1 MPKLK
6 GKIKNCG
13 ISSFSSIGERSL
25 YAPDSIGLMYD
36 RIQKLEVE
44 QARLAAEQA
53 RLAAEQAHLDAEQ
66 ARLAV
71 EIDALKRRKA
81 AIVV

>member
-1 MPKLK
+1 
-6 GKIKNCG
+6 
-13 ISSFSSIGERSL
+13 
-25 YAPDSIGLMYD
+25 MYD

-44 QARLAAEQA
+44 QARQAAEQA
-53 RLAAEQAHLDAEQ
+53 RQAAEQAHLDAEQ